1 MKAAL
6 VPQSATTLCSAF
18 QMLGNTTAA
27 LSQVQKYPVLFYS
40 SLGVSAQIKTD
51 LARRRKTTLT
61 ANVRCPLFAES
72 GTFTDNTSMSNRG
85 QRPNQRGYVPRDA
98 DGSGQIGR
106 S

>member
-1 MKAAL
+1 M
-6 VPQSATTLCSAF
+6 LCLSNAR
-18 QMLGNTTAA
+18 QGNTTAA
-27 LSQVQKYPVLFYS
+27 SSQIQNTLCYFYS

-72 GTFTDNTSMSNRG
+72 ETFTDNTSMSNRG